1 MRQIF
6 SVRFFAAVGGV
17 VALFFLLTTIFATR
31 EVIEGGD
38 DGEAQVELHRI
49 DFVEEIQ
56 SVSNP
61 EFTLT
66 TDGTAAN
73 ATDLVIDRS
82 RTLRIVEDTPG
93 IDHCPGFPDPGA
105 CAVVADL
112 LGEAVVWF
120 ALVPNG
126 TNRTVDMPAIDT
138 LDDGVATLVNG
149 WQLPF
154 APVLDRRCPEE
165 FTSYREFRDTLGD
178 DFTAV
183 YGIDDRRLIAV
194 ECNVRVD
201 YAPVVTVPD
210 DGSGAAPD
218 GASGDRAG
226 ITVPEPPVG
235 ATDPDADALDE
246 LDELGAS
253 IEAAVTGL
261 GLPDAVERLEAA
273 GWSVRTDDLDDPD
286 ETFTADLRVDRV
298 TVRYRDG
305 VVVSAAVG

>member
-38 DGEAQVELHRI
+38 DGPAPVELHQI

-56 SVSNP
+56 SVTNRQFS
-61 EFTLT
+61 LV
-66 TDGTAAN
+66 DGVAAN
-73 ATDLVIDRS
+73 DTDFVIDPS
-82 RTLRIVEDTPG
+82 RTLRIVRDTPG
-93 IDHCPGFPDPGA
+93 VDHCPRFPAAGG

-126 TNRTVDMPAIDT
+126 TSRTVDLPAIDT
-138 LDDGVATLVNG
+138 LDDGLATLVNG

-154 APVLDRRCPEE
+154 APVLDRRCQDE
-165 FTSYREFRDTLGD
+165 FTSYREFRERLGD
-178 DFTAV
+178 DFTSV

-210 DGSGAAPD
+210 DGDGPD
-218 GASGDRAG
+218 G
-226 ITVPEPPVG
+226 TVPGAPSDTAVG
-235 ATDPDADALDE
+235 ADLD
-246 LDELGAS
+246 LDDLGS
-253 IEAAVTGL
+253 SVEAAVVGL
-261 GLPDAVERLEAA
+261 ELPDAIDRLEAA
-273 GWSVRTDDLDDPD
+273 GWSVQTDDLRDPD
-286 ETFTADLRVDRV
+286 ETFAPDLHLDRV
-298 TVRYRDG
+298 TVQHRDG
-305 VVVSAAVG
+305 VVVSVAVG

>member
-17 VALFFLLTTIFATR
+17 VGLFFLLTTIFATR

-38 DGEAQVELHRI
+38 DDASSVELHRI

-56 SVSNP
+56 GVTNP
-61 EFTLT
+61 RFALT
-66 TDGTAAN
+66 IEGMSAN
-73 ATDLVIDRS
+73 DTDLIIDAS

-93 IDHCPGFPDPGA
+93 VDLCPRFPIAGA

-126 TNRTVDMPAIDT
+126 TNRTVDLPAIDT

-154 APVLDRRCPEE
+154 APVLDRRCRDE
-165 FTSYREFRDTLGD
+165 FASYRDFRDTLGD
-178 DFTAV
+178 DFTSV
-183 YGIDDRRLIAV
+183 YDIDERRLTAV

-201 YAPVVTVPD
+201 YAPVITAPF
-210 DGSGAAPD
+210 DG
-218 GASGDRAG
+218 
-226 ITVPEPPVG
+226 
-235 ATDPDADALDE
+235 DPDA
-246 LDELGAS
+246 
-253 IEAAVTGL
+253 T
-261 GLPDAVERLEAA
+261 LPLPPDTAPGSGVEPAIDAVVVGRGIADAIDLLEAA
-273 GWSVRTDDLDDPD
+273 GWTVRTDDLDDPD
-286 ETFTADLRVDRV
+286 ETFTPDLRPDRV
-298 TVRYRDG
+298 TLGHRDG
-305 VVVSAAVG
+305 VVVSSSVG